1 MRTVICFDIS
11 DDRKRYRV
19 VKVLRASA
27 ERVQKAVFEARFL
40 NQAAFL
46 RMRSRLERIIDPAT
60 DSLRYYRLC
69 ETCLG
74 RIEHYGAGPG
84 SLEREDTFRIVGP

>member
-1 MRTVICFDIS
+1 MRVVIAFDVS

-19 VKVLRASA
+19 VKVLKGYAQ
-27 ERVQKAVFEARFL
+27 RVQKSVFEAPDLGR
-40 NQAAFL
+40 AAYL

-69 ETCLG
+69 DACVD
-74 RIEHYGAGPG
+74 RVEHHGAGPG
-84 SLEREDTFRIVGP
+84 VLDEPERFEVV